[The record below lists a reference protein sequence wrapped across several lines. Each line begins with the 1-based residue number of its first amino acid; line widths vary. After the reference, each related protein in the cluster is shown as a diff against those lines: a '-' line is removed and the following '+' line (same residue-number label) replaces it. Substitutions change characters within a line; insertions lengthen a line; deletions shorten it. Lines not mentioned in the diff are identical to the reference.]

1 MSFNGRIILSQDYF
15 VKCVDC
21 FDFNWIRIIFTVYR
35 YPDMI
40 FELKRFWDLDFWGY
54 EKVEADWRRVKW
66 KLINSGRL
74 IWPTTDEAH
83 RPHLNLNIRRS
94 ANKGKIPRKKREMLI
109 IYIISKYR
117 IYCVKKYTYA
127 IAIYNLILMFFL

>member
-54 EKVEADWRRVKW
+54 EKVEAD
-66 KLINSGRL
+66 
-74 IWPTTDEAH
+74 
-83 RPHLNLNIRRS
+83 
-94 ANKGKIPRKKREMLI
+94 
-109 IYIISKYR
+109 
-117 IYCVKKYTYA
+117 
-127 IAIYNLILMFFL
+127 